1 MKINT
6 FLKTLKIINVDNW
19 KLLLIVFAFVS
30 VSIIDV
36 AGIGMIG
43 PYISLIS
50 DNKFLENEL
59 VQKYALMFNIPLDF
73 YILFLVISIGLVL
86 IFAMKLIAS
95 VSIQSMI
102 LKFGYGQLTTLRV
115 KLMASY
121 QLSEYEQ
128 YLDQNSSKY
137 IYTIGE
143 ITSLYVGYL
152 ITSMKALSDLIVSLA
167 ILILLAWV
175 DINLLISLIL
185 LMTCAL
191 YIYDR
196 LIKKKITFYGQQCNA
211 SSINMMQ
218 GVKEG
223 LEGFKEIR
231 ILGKESYFFN
241 LVKSNAEIYSSN
253 QTKLGVFKAVP
264 RYFIEFLMVGFI
276 IVTSVIYIYIGK
288 DLSVILPTLAIF
300 GISAIRLVPAF
311 NSISNAML
319 QISATEDSISR
330 LYNEIIISNNI
341 KVKNLQ
347 PNQKSQKDFREIA
360 IKNLHYNYPGI
371 SDVAVLNGIDLNIK
385 QGEFI
390 GITGPS
396 GSGKTTLIDL
406 LLGLLK
412 PVDGGIFFNGIPLEE
427 SIESWRS
434 KVSYLPQRA
443 FLIDGSIKDNI
454 ALGEINQSIDNNKL
468 NLSLKFSQ
476 LSKLIKKLPSGVDTL
491 IGEGGVKISGGQRQ
505 RIALAR
511 AFYHDKEVLVMDE
524 TTSALDDITERE
536 VVKEMKSLSGKAT
549 IIIISHSKS
558 LLELCDYVYHLDK
571 GLIVKTSSNIKK
583 VS

>member
-1 MKINT
+1 M
-6 FLKTLKIINVDNW
+6 
-19 KLLLIVFAFVS
+19 
-30 VSIIDV
+30 
-36 AGIGMIG
+36 
-43 PYISLIS
+43 
-50 DNKFLENEL
+50 
-59 VQKYALMFNIPLDF
+59 
-73 YILFLVISIGLVL
+73 
-86 IFAMKLIAS
+86 
-95 VSIQSMI
+95 
-102 LKFGYGQLTTLRV
+102 
-115 KLMASY
+115 
-121 QLSEYEQ
+121 
-128 YLDQNSSKY
+128 
-137 IYTIGE
+137 
-143 ITSLYVGYL
+143 
-152 ITSMKALSDLIVSLA
+152 
-167 ILILLAWV
+167 
-175 DINLLISLIL
+175 
-185 LMTCAL
+185 
-191 YIYDR
+191 
-196 LIKKKITFYGQQCNA
+196 
-211 SSINMMQ
+211 
-218 GVKEG
+218 
-223 LEGFKEIR
+223 
-231 ILGKESYFFN
+231 
-241 LVKSNAEIYSSN
+241 
-253 QTKLGVFKAVP
+253 
-264 RYFIEFLMVGFI
+264 
-276 IVTSVIYIYIGK
+276 IYIYIGK

-476 LSKLIKKLPSGVDTL
+476 LS
-491 IGEGGVKISGGQRQ
+491 
-505 RIALAR
+505 
-511 AFYHDKEVLVMDE
+511 
-524 TTSALDDITERE
+524 
-536 VVKEMKSLSGKAT
+536 
-549 IIIISHSKS
+549 
-558 LLELCDYVYHLDK
+558 
-571 GLIVKTSSNIKK
+571 NI
-583 VS
+583 